1 MKRNAPSPLAARAG
15 ELMVADERIAALAW
29 SAERDPAARS
39 ATLLEAIADR
49 ERIAEA
55 VLEEVA
61 REDRIYQSLLADAPV
76 EAAPKLTAN
85 LIRRDRTIEALVD
98 MVATQSREYRRIAR
112 ELDGASSARRKR
124 SPHRPS

>member
-1 MKRNAPSPLAARAG
+1 MKRNASSPLAARAG
-15 ELMVADERIAALAW
+15 ELMVADDRIVALAW
-29 SAERDPAARS
+29 STERDPAARS

-61 REDRIYQSLLADAPV
+61 REDRIYQSLLAEAPV

-85 LIRRDRTIEALVD
+85 LILRDRRIEALVD
-98 MVATQSREYRRIAR
+98 MVETRSREYRRIAR
-112 ELDGASSARRKR
+112 ELDGVLSARRKR
-124 SPHRPS
+124 SPRKPF